1 MSQGLSVTALVL
13 RRLAAAI
20 PLLFGVTLIAFVLTE
35 QVGPNPVWELAGRNP
50 TPAEMEA
57 LQAQLDRG
65 GLSGYLDV
73 IGGLILFDP
82 GTSLITG
89 ESLRSLLS
97 RTVPVTL
104 ALMLP
109 GLLLGTVIALWL
121 GLVAARRHGRWL
133 DHCITGV
140 SAVGMS
146 VSLVV
151 VVMLTQLVFSVWL
164 AWFPA
169 RGWSME
175 SAADWLLHVSV
186 PTLTIVLVNL
196 GFNVRFFRGLWLE
209 GLQQPSVRSARAF
222 GLPERVIFYRRLL
235 PWAAGPILTRL
246 VFSVPMLL
254 LGGSLVIETHFG
266 IPGIGRVFYNAVLAG
281 DQPVILAFV
290 VFAGALVVAC
300 QTLVDLIVRALDPRM
315 RRP

>member
-1 MSQGLSVTALVL
+1 MSVGSSAIGLVL
-13 RRLAAAI
+13 RRLAAAL
-20 PLLFGVTLIAFVLTE
+20 PLLFGVTLIGYTLTE
-35 QVGPNPVWELAGRNP
+35 QLGPDPVWELAGRSP

-57 LQAQLDRG
+57 LNAQLGRQ
-65 GLSGYLDV
+65 GLSGYLDF
-73 IGGLILFDP
+73 IGGLLRLDP
-82 GTSLITG
+82 GTSLISG
-89 ESLRSLLS
+89 EPLRSQLQ

-109 GLLLGTVIALWL
+109 GLLIGTALALWL

-133 DHCITGV
+133 DHCIASV
-140 SAVGMS
+140 SALSMS
-146 VSLVV
+146 ISLVV
-151 VVMLTQLVFSVWL
+151 VVMLSQLIFSVWL

-169 RGWSME
+169 RGWSTE
-175 SAADWLLHVSV
+175 TLADWLLHVSV
-186 PTLTIVLVNL
+186 PTLIIVLVNL

-209 GLQQPSVRSARAF
+209 GLQQPSIRSARAF
-222 GLPERVIFYRRLL
+222 GLSERAIFFRRLL

-266 IPGIGRVFYNAVLAG
+266 IPGIGRVFYNAVLSG

-290 VFAGALVVAC
+290 VLAGALVIAC
-300 QTLVDLIVRALDPRM
+300 QALVDLIVGMLDPRL
-315 RRP
+315 RRQ